1 MKNTCPI
8 CGSQTVEN
16 SQYCKLHHRGH
27 LNLESAFIRWKLAYA
42 DEIDKKAFLE
52 RVQQLSETGAK
63 ARDLAAFLLRNGLP

>member
-1 MKNTCPI
+1 
-8 CGSQTVEN
+8 
-16 SQYCKLHHRGH
+16 
-27 LNLESAFIRWKLAYA
+27 LESAFIRWKLAYA